1 MLVMGRRVYQSWSR
15 TLGVVRGLTS
25 FKRMTK
31 RRKRKDEKQVLWR
44 KLALRMKILNIL
56 STKHY
61 RMQRETVALRKLKK
75 RLGKYCPEKLCLEL
89 IEPLVIL
96 IKEKN

>member
-1 MLVMGRRVYQSWSR
+1 
-15 TLGVVRGLTS
+15 
-25 FKRMTK
+25 MTQ

-75 RLGKYCPEKLCLEL
+75 KLGDLNLQTEHEAAMVQTSLENLSSMSLRLLPGFQAENLGGE
-89 IEPLVIL
+89 IL
-96 IKEKN
+96 AAILDLTL